1 MENLMNVTLSKKRLL
16 FAGAAA
22 ILVFM
27 LVAALV
33 VGGVFLHQALGQ
45 LSQPVEDTAAEQ
57 QLQAQVQALEQ
68 QLAVKDNELAAKDN
82 ELAAKDAEL
91 ATLRSTA
98 VDPAEIER
106 LKAANQQLAQS
117 LEESQAMAAQLQAE
131 NQDLNT
137 QLEQLTQEKTTIIN
151 NYSRRFVVV
160 VKVLENRFFTEHD
173 SGMRYKA
180 YVTAEEFARIQEG
193 DTLTYCPDLDIT
205 ANGNFR
211 IVVVEK
217 YVAELPG
224 IECPAV

>member
-1 MENLMNVTLSKKRLL
+1 MDNLLNVTLSKKRLL

-68 QLAVKDNELAAKDN
+68 QLAVKDNELAAKD
-82 ELAAKDAEL
+82 AEL

-131 NQDLNT
+131 NQELNT

-193 DTLTYCPDLDIT
+193 DTLTYCPGLDIT

>member
-57 QLQAQVQALEQ
+57 QLQAQVLALEQ
-68 QLAVKDNELAAKDN
+68 QLAAKDN

-91 ATLRSTA
+91 DTLRSTA

>member
-1 MENLMNVTLSKKRLL
+1 MENLTNITLSKKRLL

-45 LSQPVEDTAAEQ
+45 LSQPAEDTAAEQ
-57 QLQAQVQALEQ
+57 QLQAQVLALEQ
-68 QLAVKDNELAAKDN
+68 QLTVKDN

-193 DTLTYCPDLDIT
+193 DTLTYCPGLDIT
-205 ANGNFR
+205 ANGDFR
-211 IVVVEK
+211 IIVVEK

>member
-1 MENLMNVTLSKKRLL
+1 MDNLLNVTLSKKRLL

-68 QLAVKDNELAAKDN
+68 QLAVKDNELAAKD
-82 ELAAKDAEL
+82 AEL

-131 NQDLNT
+131 NQELNT

-193 DTLTYCPDLDIT
+193 DTLTYCPGLDIT
-205 ANGNFR
+205 ANSNFR

>member
-45 LSQPVEDTAAEQ
+45 LSQPVEDTAVEQ
-57 QLQAQVQALEQ
+57 QLQAQVLALEQ
-68 QLAVKDNELAAKDN
+68 QLAVKDN

-173 SGMRYKA
+173 SGKRYKA

-193 DTLTYCPDLDIT
+193 DTLTYCPGLDIT